1 MEGRRPKI
9 PKRNPVVRLKNEQGL
24 GKRFGIIAQK
34 KLQIK
39 IQKRIRKIGHGS
51 ENGNKSSVAFGFK
64 LAEYMFCNSPQAKF
78 KQRVIALKGGDV
90 MK

>member
-24 GKRFGIIAQK
+24 GKRFGIIATK

-39 IQKRIRKIGHGS
+39 IQKRFRKLGHGS
-51 ENGNKSSVAFGFK
+51 ENENKSSVAFGFK
-64 LAEYMFCNSPQAKF
+64 LEEYTFYKTSQTNPIPCIN
-78 KQRVIALKGGDV
+78 ALKGGDV